1 MTTIGYARV
10 STLDQDLEL
19 QHAAL
24 KAAGCSVIRSEKRSG
39 TSTEGRAEL
48 RTVMDFVQAGDV
60 LTVTRIDRL
69 ARSIG
74 DLQDIVR
81 ELRAKGVALKAT
93 EQPIDTT
100 TAAGKA
106 FLDMLGVFAEFE
118 TNLRKERQLEGIAAA
133 KAKGV
138 YKGRPPSIEG
148 GKVAALKAEGS
159 ARLRLPSGS
168 AWVARQSIDIS
179 PEGPSR
185 HARFL
190 QVHRTAADVRSIVSR
205 SVSGETCGETSRAE
219 TSFFPSPTNSHFSLV
234 SL

>member
-10 STLDQDLEL
+10 STLDQNLEL
-19 QHAAL
+19 QVAAL
-24 KAAGCSVIRSEKRSG
+24 KAAGCTVIRSEKRSG
-39 TSTEGRAEL
+39 TSTERRAEL

-93 EQPIDTT
+93 EQPIDTS

-118 TNLRKERQLEGIAAA
+118 TNLRKERQLEGIRAA
-133 KAKGV
+133 KARGV
-138 YKGRPPSIEG
+138 YKGRPPSIDAA
-148 GKVAALKAEGS
+148 KVAALKAEGHG
-159 ARLRLPSGS
+159 ATEIAKRLGVGRASVYRYLSG
-168 AWVARQSIDIS
+168 A
-179 PEGPSR
+179 G
-185 HARFL
+185 
-190 QVHRTAADVRSIVSR
+190 
-205 SVSGETCGETSRAE
+205 
-219 TSFFPSPTNSHFSLV
+219 
-234 SL
+234 